1 MKKIFVSFP
10 AIEGAS
16 VRFIVVKKSGIRAHE
31 SREFVVEKTGERALG
46 KVVKK
51 TGCRTGVRAEARGI
65 RRMCHFTSIE
75 KS

>member
-51 TGCRTGVRAEARGI
+51 SGCRTCGRAEARWI
-65 RRMCHFTSIE
+65 RRLGDFASME